1 MLCKVCLENDSQEII
16 VNGEVHVEFCSKI
29 CHYESLKVPL
39 AAVWERDNGV
49 CHLCG
54 EYVHYEQASRDHLVP
69 RFNGGP
75 TTFDNVALA
84 HKKCNSKRGIVPI
97 DEFKR
102 LYRMEGVAS
111 DGKS

>member
-1 MLCKVCLENDSQEII
+1 MLCRVCLENEGEEIV
-16 VNGEVHVEFCSKI
+16 VNGETYLEFCSKM

-39 AAVWERDNGV
+39 AAVWERDNGI

-54 EYVHYEQASRDHLVP
+54 NYVHYEQASRDHLIP
-69 RFNGGP
+69 KFNGGP

-84 HKKCNSKRGIVPI
+84 HKKCNSKRGTAPI

-102 LYRMEGVAS
+102 RQYVGEVSA
-111 DGKS
+111 DGKL